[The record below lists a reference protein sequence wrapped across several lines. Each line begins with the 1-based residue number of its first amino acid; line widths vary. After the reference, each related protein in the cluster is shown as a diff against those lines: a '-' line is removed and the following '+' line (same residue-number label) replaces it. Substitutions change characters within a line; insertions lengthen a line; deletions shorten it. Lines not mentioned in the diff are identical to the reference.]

1 MNVDLNLDAMVA
13 FEAVARHGSFTR
25 AARELCVT
33 QSAVSH
39 RVRSLE
45 AQLGTTL
52 LIRTTR
58 SVRLTDDG
66 ETLAAGVRRGLEAI
80 EDALSAMHARRGPET
95 LAVSCS
101 PSFAIRWLVRHL
113 PDFRRLEPSL
123 AIRLAAEDRLVEPG
137 REGIDV
143 CIRFGAGHYPGFVV
157 ERLTHETVTVVA
169 SPAYLEAHPL
179 RRLSELS
186 RHALLHHEVL
196 RDHPG
201 RVHWPRYAEGVRG
214 VEAEIGAR
222 FSHAHMALEAALA
235 GQGVALGRS
244 TLVADDLEAGRLRAP
259 LRRRID
265 SGLAYWFVTT
275 HAGARDEGI
284 QRFRAWLHAALP
296 APRANHPSSAG

>member
-1 MNVDLNLDAMVA
+1 MDFNLDAMVA

-25 AARELCVT
+25 AARELAVT

-58 SVRLTDDG
+58 SVQLTDDG
-66 ETLAAGVRRGLEAI
+66 ETLAAGVRRGLAAIGEAL
-80 EDALSAMHARRGPET
+80 ELMSARRGPET
-95 LAVSCS
+95 LTVSCS

-113 PDFRRLEPSL
+113 PDFRRHAPGL
-123 AIRLAAEDRLVEPG
+123 AVRLAAEDRLVEPG

-143 CIRFGAGHYPGFVV
+143 CIRFGAGHYSGFSV

-169 SPAYLEAHPL
+169 SPAYLEARPL
-179 RRLSELS
+179 RRLGELH
-186 RHALLHHEVL
+186 RHCLLHHDVMGE
-196 RDHPG
+196 HPG
-201 RVHWPRYAEGVRG
+201 RIHWRRFLAGTRGTSEVKVDEGPRY
-214 VEAEIGAR
+214 
-222 FSHAHMALEAALA
+222 SHAHMALEAALA

-244 TLVADDLEAGRLRAP
+244 SLVADDLEAGRLRAP
-259 LRRRID
+259 LRRRVE

-275 HAGARDEGI
+275 AKAERDDAVM
-284 QRFRAWLHAALP
+284 RFHEWLEDRLP
-296 APRANHPSSAG
+296 QA